1 MPPVAMTEEQFKS
14 LIKLAILELMNEHRD
29 LFRELLRDA
38 LRDLEMSPDE
48 DTPHAEA
55 DARSVEDAAKREEI
69 LKLIGTT
76 I

>member
-1 MPPVAMTEEQFKS
+1 MTEEQFKS

-29 LFRELLRDA
+29 LFREVLREA
-38 LRDLEMSPDE
+38 LHDPDMSPTE
-48 DTPHAEA
+48 DTSHVGA
-55 DARSVEDAAKREEI
+55 DVRSAEDAAKREEI

>member
-1 MPPVAMTEEQFKS
+1 MTEEQFKS

-38 LRDLEMSPDE
+38 LRDIEAGASSPA
-48 DTPHAEA
+48 PQAG
-55 DARSVEDAAKREEI
+55 DAAQRTEDAAKREEI
-69 LKLIGTT
+69 LNLLGTT

>member
-1 MPPVAMTEEQFKS
+1 MTEEQLKS

-29 LFRELLRDA
+29 VFVELLREA
-38 LRDLEMSPDE
+38 LRDPGRPPVAGAQDAEDE
-48 DTPHAEA
+48 AQRIE
-55 DARSVEDAAKREEI
+55 EAAKREEI

>member
-1 MPPVAMTEEQFKS
+1 MTEEQFKS

-29 LFRELLRDA
+29 LFREVLREA
-38 LRDLEMSPDE
+38 LRDPDMSPTE
-48 DTPHAEA
+48 DTSHVGAEA
-55 DARSVEDAAKREEI
+55 RSAEDAAKREEI

>member
-1 MPPVAMTEEQFKS
+1 MTEEQFKS

-48 DTPHAEA
+48 DMPRAGV
-55 DARSVEDAAKREEI
+55 DARSAEDAAKREEI

>member
-1 MPPVAMTEEQFKS
+1 MTEEQLKS

-29 LFRELLRDA
+29 LFRELLREA
-38 LRDLEMSPDE
+38 LRDQGP
-48 DTPHAEA
+48 EA
-55 DARSVEDAAKREEI
+55 AGAAPQGHDDAQRAEDAAKREEI

>member
-1 MPPVAMTEEQFKS
+1 MTEEQLKS

-29 LFRELLRDA
+29 LFRELLREA
-38 LRDLEMSPDE
+38 LRDEGGDRAKAVGTAPRDADE
-48 DTPHAEA
+48 AQRA
-55 DARSVEDAAKREEI
+55 EDAAKREEI

>member
-1 MPPVAMTEEQFKS
+1 MTEEQFKS

-29 LFRELLRDA
+29 LFREVLREA
-38 LRDLEMSPDE
+38 LRDLDVSPTE
-48 DTPHAEA
+48 DTSRVGE
-55 DARSVEDAAKREEI
+55 DARSAADAAKREEI

>member
-1 MPPVAMTEEQFKS
+1 MTEEQFKS

-48 DTPHAEA
+48 DTPRAGA
-55 DARSVEDAAKREEI
+55 DARSAEDAAKREEI

>member
-1 MPPVAMTEEQFKS
+1 MTEEQLKS

-29 LFRELLRDA
+29 LFRELLREA
-38 LRDLEMSPDE
+38 LRDQGPE
-48 DTPHAEA
+48 AA
-55 DARSVEDAAKREEI
+55 DAAPQGDDDAQRAEDAAKREEI

>member
-1 MPPVAMTEEQFKS
+1 MTEEQLKS

-29 LFRELLRDA
+29 LFRELLREA
-38 LRDLEMSPDE
+38 LREEGGDRGKAAGTAPRD
-48 DTPHAEA
+48 A
-55 DARSVEDAAKREEI
+55 DDAQRADDAAKREEI